1 MEKTGFAQKN
11 GRLFRLALLVCL
23 SCVLFTARAQT
34 ARITLNLQNAT
45 LEQAMDRIKAQT
57 RYLFINRDVE
67 GLKSRKVSINV
78 SNELIT
84 RVLDQLFSPFDIG
97 YDIDGRSIFIYK
109 QQAAA
114 TRPVPVSGRVT
125 DAKGQPVIGAS
136 VIVRGTTLGVS
147 TDAEGR
153 FTLEVP
159 APAASQTLEVSYLG
173 YETASISV
181 GTRTSFMVTLRE
193 SASEI
198 ESIVVTAL
206 GIKRE
211 EKALSYN
218 VQQVAASDITLVK
231 DANFMNSLSG
241 KVAGVT
247 INASSSGVGGAT
259 KVVLRGNKS
268 ISQSSNALYVI
279 DGIPMYNF
287 GGGGG
292 TEFDSK
298 GATESIADIN
308 PEDIESISVLTG
320 AAAAALYGSEAANG
334 AVMITTKKGEAGA
347 LKVTLTSNTEFLN
360 PFVLPEFQNR
370 YGTGLNG
377 SGSGSAVYSWGAKL
391 TPAARTGY
399 TPDDFFETGHVY
411 TNAVTLSGGTDRNQ
425 TYFSAAAVN
434 SDGIIPNNTYDRYNF
449 TFRNTSYFLKDK
461 LRLDASASY
470 IYQQDQNMT
479 NQGVY
484 SNPLVSA
491 YLFPRGEN
499 FDLYRRFERY
509 NEGTKLMEQFWSSDM
524 EGGDLRMQN
533 PYWIAYRNLRNTDKK
548 RYLLSF
554 SASYDILPWLNV
566 TGRVRIDN
574 ANSLYTQK
582 LYASTNT
589 TITDGGRN
597 GHYTEQRE
605 YDTQT
610 YADVMVNI
618 NKTFGDDWS
627 LQANVGASINNV
639 KTDMLSYRGPI
650 QENGLPNVFNVFD
663 LDDSKKRAEKSG
675 WQEQT
680 QSLFASVE
688 VGWKQMLYLTVT
700 GRNDWA
706 SQLAESPS
714 SSFFYPS
721 VGLSWVPTS
730 LWDLGRALTYL
741 KIRGSIA
748 SVGMP
753 FPRHLTIPTYEYDA
767 TNKVWTAKTH
777 YPIGDLYPERTRTYE
792 VGIDARLWK
801 HISLSASWYRAD
813 TYNQTFDPQ
822 ISVSSGYSTIYLQT
836 GHVRN
841 TGVELSAGYDN
852 TWRDF
857 RWATNFTFSWNK
869 NEIVELVHNY
879 KHPETGEIISKDRL
893 EIKGLGK
900 AKYILKPG
908 GTLGDLYT
916 NSDLVYNREGFIEVD
931 KSGNVA
937 VKDDYMEDIYLGSVF
952 PKYNLAWRNDFSW
965 KGLNLGVLF
974 TARIGGI
981 CYSAT
986 QANMDLY
993 GVSEASAAARDA
1005 GGVLINGREMVDAQ
1019 KWYQAIGSQ
1028 SGLPQYYTYSAT
1040 NFRLQELSLG
1050 YTLPA
1055 KWFRD
1060 KMRMTVSFVGRNLWM
1075 IYCKAPFD
1083 PEAVASTGLNY
1094 QGIDYFMMPSLRSL
1108 GFNVKFQF

>member
-1 MEKTGFAQKN
+1 MNKKIIQQI
-11 GRLFRLALLVCL
+11 RLSILLFVPALLFPL
-23 SCVLFTARAQT
+23 SALRAQNVRVT
-34 ARITLNLQNAT
+34 IRENGSKM
-45 LEQAMDRIKAQT
+45 EQVISAIERQT
-57 RYLFINRDVE
+57 RYLFGIDDEVNTDLPVTVHAENEPLKKVLDEMFRGTDIVYTVE
-67 GLKSRKVSINV
+67 GTNILLTRRPAAPQSRAVSV
-78 SNELIT
+78 T
-84 RVLDQLFSPFDIG
+84 
-97 YDIDGRSIFIYK
+97 
-109 QQAAA
+109 
-114 TRPVPVSGRVT
+114 GRVT
-125 DAKGQPVIGAS
+125 DASGQPIVGAS
-136 VIVRGTTLGVS
+136 VIVRGTTVGVS
-147 TDAEGR
+147 TDTEGR
-153 FTLEVP
+153 FALEVP
-159 APAASQTLEVSYLG
+159 SPAASQTLEVSYLG
-173 YETASISV
+173 YETATVPV
-181 GTRTSFMVTLRE
+181 GSRTSFEVTLQE
-193 SASEI
+193 SSSEI
-198 ESIVVTAL
+198 EQVVVTAL
-206 GIKRE
+206 GIKRQ

-292 TEFDSK
+292 TEFDSR
-298 GATESIADIN
+298 GATEAIADIN

-377 SGSGSAVYSWGAKL
+377 VRSGSNIYSWGGRL
-391 TPAARTGY
+391 TPSARYGY
-399 TPDDFFETGHVY
+399 TPNDFFETGHVY
-411 TNAVTLSGGTDRNQ
+411 TNAFTLSGGTDRNQ

-434 SDGIIPNNTYDRYNF
+434 SDGIIPNNEYDRYNF
-449 TFRNTSYFLKDK
+449 TFRNTSYFLKDR
-461 LRLDASASY
+461 LRIDASASY

-509 NEGTKLMEQFWSSDM
+509 NGGTKLMEQFWSSDM

-548 RYLLSF
+548 RYMLSL

-574 ANSLYTQK
+574 MNSLYTQK
-582 LYASTNT
+582 LYASSNT

-597 GHYTEQRE
+597 GHYTEART
-605 YDTQT
+605 YDSQT
-610 YADVMVNI
+610 YADVMANI

-627 LQANVGASINNV
+627 LQANLGASINNV
-639 KTDMLSYRGPI
+639 KSDELSYRGPI

-663 LDDSKKRAEKSG
+663 LDDTKKRAEKTG
-675 WQEQT
+675 WHDQT

-706 SQLAESPS
+706 SQIAGSSS

-730 LWDLGRALTYL
+730 LWDLGGALSYL
-741 KIRGSIA
+741 KLRGSIA

-753 FPRHLTIPTYEYDA
+753 FPRYLTVPTYEYDA
-767 TNKVWTAKTH
+767 TNRVWKDKTH
-777 YPIGDLYPERTRTYE
+777 YPIGDLKPERTTTYE
-792 VGIDARLWK
+792 VGIDARLWR
-801 HISLSASWYRAD
+801 HLSLSASWYQAD
-813 TYNQTFDPQ
+813 TKNQTFDP
-822 ISVSSGYSTIYLQT
+822 SLPPSSSYTTIYLQT

-841 TGVELSAGYDN
+841 TGVELSVGYDN
-852 TWRDF
+852 RWGSF
-857 RWATNFTFSWNK
+857 RWATNFTYAWNR
-869 NEIVELVHNY
+869 NEIIELAANAVN
-879 KHPETGEIISKDRL
+879 PITGEPLNL
-893 EIKGLGK
+893 EKLDIKGLGK
-900 AKYILKPG
+900 AKYILKEG

-916 NSDLVYNREGFIEVD
+916 TSDLRFNDNGYVEVD
-931 KSGNVA
+931 KSGNLLLT
-937 VKDDYMEDIYLGSVF
+937 DEGDDIYLGSVF
-952 PKYNLAWRNDFSW
+952 PDHNLAWRNDFSW
-965 KGLNLGVLF
+965 KGVNLGLLF

-986 QANMDLY
+986 QANLDLY

-1060 KMRMTVSFVGRNLWM
+1060 RMRMTVSFVGRNLWM

-1108 GFNVKFQF
+1108 GFSVKFQF